1 MQQEMVDLKAQLQT
15 QCEQLKIDLQ
25 DEATRAACKECTT
38 CPKTQPNP
46 IKSLLRSQSSLIAP
60 ATPVHLEIES
70 NQPTPLL
77 FSIDGDEM
85 QHARMLINS
94 APEAEDTNSPTPT
107 ADIPLTVP
115 TVAPTVD
122 NPLIVPAVLPIADP
136 VLTILVATQKQ
147 MEQTDAHLKAIKTGT
162 N

>member
-1 MQQEMVDLKAQLQT
+1 M
-15 QCEQLKIDLQ
+15 
-25 DEATRAACKECTT
+25 
-38 CPKTQPNP
+38 
-46 IKSLLRSQSSLIAP
+46 
-60 ATPVHLEIES
+60 
-70 NQPTPLL
+70 L

-94 APEAEDTNSPTPT
+94 VPEAEDTNSPTPT
-107 ADIPLTVP
+107 ANIPLTVP
-115 TVAPTVD
+115 TVAPTMD